1 MSSAEYFYQEYPC
14 AYNAPLNCDRPF
26 QTAQEIKG
34 AKFCLE
40 CGFPATLPQ
49 EAAIKGHRDNYQVGD
64 FLGTR
69 GNGRLYTGIQLKDR
83 QPVIIKEYLLPSRC
97 FNEQET
103 RERKETFKRVGGV
116 TLADSR
122 TQNFR
127 LVNTWEAI
135 ADEKGERCYLITKG
149 TETAQTLRQ
158 YITQNGAMTAPQ
170 VRELLNQ
177 ALQTLEFLHSQ
188 KLRFPSNQV
197 QQGLAHGNLSL
208 DSILIQLENNQP
220 YIYFDDLAIWE
231 NVFIPP
237 AIPQP
242 APCKREQDL
251 EALGLVA
258 FYVWVGRTTNY
269 SNQPIEPRETENWPN
284 TDNHLKKFIYR
295 LLRLENPFAS
305 AEDARQAL
313 LKLPQENHANNLNQ
327 LVESPE
333 KTKNFRK
340 KFIWLGIIAFLLL
353 VAGIWYYLSSRRP
366 IEDNSKFAAW
376 FGLVRRFSEVNN
388 VPSGK
393 FTYTGEKDGTWSF
406 ILKQQIEN
414 QTIAQWLTNPKPEV
428 KAEFNY
434 QPVTSIN
441 LDNLN
446 QSLEEVT
453 SGQKNFAITSVVD
466 QITDKLEKR
475 PFADDGLLVYVAFN
489 KKDSNLAN
497 ALGGKITL
505 EQLRQIYTGKI
516 TNWQQINP
524 KLPNL
529 QIKPYAPTEPEAI
542 HKFQELVLQND
553 PQDKAFFNNVQ
564 RVERLDTTKTQN
576 KIRSEILEG
585 KQTGIIGFGI
595 LTKTW
600 AQCTGYPLAIV
611 DGNKPA
617 SQPLFQRRDYRPINT
632 ADDLCQHDNYF
643 FDVKA
648 FQSYPLRYPI
658 FVVYPK
664 DKSRQ
669 PPGSTFAEILTT
681 RQGQC
686 LLSKVGLVPLQQLPD
701 DIKSYACKSVP

>member
-1 MSSAEYFYQEYPC
+1 MPSSEYFYQEYPC
-14 AYNAPLNCDRPF
+14 SYNAPLNCDRPF

-49 EAAIKGHRDNYQVGD
+49 EAEIKGNWGTYQVND
-64 FLGTR
+64 FLGVR
-69 GNGRLYTGIQLKDR
+69 GNGRLYAGIQVKDQ

-97 FNEQET
+97 FNEKET
-103 RERKETFKRVGGV
+103 LERKETFKRLGGV
-116 TLADSR
+116 SLADSR
-122 TQNFR
+122 TPNFR

-149 TETAQTLRQ
+149 TETSQTLRQ
-158 YITQNGAMTAPQ
+158 YLNQNGAMTAPQ
-170 VRELLNQ
+170 VREVLNQ

-208 DSILIQLENNQP
+208 DSILIQVENNQK

-237 AIPQP
+237 SISQP
-242 APCKREQDL
+242 APCKREHDL

-258 FYVWVGRTTNY
+258 FYLWVGRTNDY
-269 SNQPIEPRETENWPN
+269 NHQPLDPRENEHWPN
-284 TDNHLKKFIYR
+284 NDHDLKKFISR
-295 LLRLENPFAS
+295 LLRLENPFSS
-305 AEDARQAL
+305 AESARQVL
-313 LKLPQENHANNLNQ
+313 LQLPQEHQVSNLMQ
-327 LVESPE
+327 LLESEE
-333 KTKNFRK
+333 KSHNLRTK
-340 KFIWLGIIAFLLL
+340 IVWLVTIAFLLIGG
-353 VAGIWYYLSSRRP
+353 GIWYYLWQQRQP
-366 IEDNSKFAAW
+366 VDNSKYFAW
-376 FGLVRRFSEVNN
+376 FGLLQTFSEVNN

-406 ILKQQIEN
+406 VLKQQVDNNSLEDL
-414 QTIAQWLTNPKPEV
+414 LTNPKPEV

-434 QPVTSIN
+434 EPVDSID
-441 LDNLN
+441 LDNFN
-446 QSLEEVT
+446 QPLEEVT
-453 SGQKNFAITSVVD
+453 IGKKDFAITSLVNK
-466 QITDKLEKR
+466 ITDKLEEK
-475 PFADDGLLVYVAFN
+475 AVINDGLLVYVAFN
-489 KKDSNLAN
+489 KKDTNLAN

-524 KLPNL
+524 NLPNL
-529 QIKPYAPTEPEAI
+529 DVKPFAPTEPEAI
-542 HKFQELVLQND
+542 QKFLEIVLQND
-553 PQDKAFFNNVQ
+553 PQDKALFAAK
-564 RVERLDTTKTQN
+564 VEKLDTTKTQN
-576 KIRSEILEG
+576 QIRREILEG
-585 KQTGIIGFGI
+585 RNTGIIGFGI
-595 LTKTW
+595 VGKTW

-617 SQPLFQRRDYRPINT
+617 SQPLFQRRYRRPINT
-632 ADDLCQHDNYF
+632 SDDLCQHDNYF
-643 FDVKA
+643 VDVNA

-669 PPGSTFAEILTT
+669 PAGSTFAEILTT

-686 LLSKVGLVPLQQLPD
+686 LLSKVGLIPLQPIPD
-701 DIKSYACKSVP
+701 DINSYACKSVP